1 MITGRVVLSDARWR
15 VVAIELPDKHGV
27 LSTEYIIELADP
39 DDVDR
44 LGVQRWRELADKAAW
59 SDWMRAARFF
69 LDELL
74 KTAGETPNATDR
86 NGRR

>member
-1 MITGRVVLSDARWR
+1 MSSARVVLSQASWR
-15 VVAIELPDKHGV
+15 VLAIELPNQHGV
-27 LSTEYIIELADP
+27 LETEYIIELADP
-39 DDVDR
+39 KDVDR

-74 KTAGETPNATDR
+74 KAAGEKPNAK
-86 NGRR
+86 GR